1 MGITVGVCVP
11 ARDEVHTG
19 FAFDF
24 AKMVGRDSKFRCGSG
39 EHGLKLYTMA
49 GTLIFDQREK
59 LVEAALADGC
69 DYILFIDSDMRF
81 PSDTIEILLS
91 RNVPIVGVNAVTRRK
106 PTLPTA
112 LNLELDKD
120 ENGKIIS
127 HAWHKID
134 SKGKEGIE
142 ACTAVGGGV
151 VMIHKDVFEATKKP
165 WYDVG
170 WGTRGII
177 GEDVHFCVKAQDS
190 GFQTYVDHSLSMH
203 IGHIGTYEYRWED
216 VEDGAVERHNSG
228 K

>member
-24 AKMVGRDSKFRCGSG
+24 AKMVGRDSKFRCGTS

-69 DYILFIDSDMRF
+69 DVILFIDSDMRF
-81 PSDTIEILLS
+81 PSDTIDILLS
-91 RNVPIVGVNAVTRRK
+91 RDVPIVGVNAVTRRK

-112 LNLELDKD
+112 LNLEVEKD
-120 ENGKIIS
+120 ENGKIIN

-134 SKGKEGIE
+134 SKDKEG
-142 ACTAVGGGV
+142 GS
-151 VMIHKDVFEATKKP
+151 K
-165 WYDVG
+165 
-170 WGTRGII
+170 GII
-177 GEDVHFCVKAQDS
+177 GEDVHFCVKALDN
-190 GFQTYVDHSLSMH
+190 GFQTYVDHSLSKH

>member
-24 AKMVGRDSKFRCGSG
+24 AKMVGRDSKFRCGSSDN
-39 EHGLKLYTMA
+39 GLKLYTMA

-59 LVEAALADGC
+59 LVDAALSEGC

-112 LNLELDKD
+112 LNLQIEKD
-120 ENGKIIS
+120 EEGKIIN

-134 SKGKEGIE
+134 SRDKEGIE
-142 ACTAVGGGV
+142 PCTAVGGGV
-151 VMIHKDVFEATKKP
+151 VMIHKDVFKAIPKP

-170 WGTRGII
+170 WGSKGII
-177 GEDVHFCVKAQDS
+177 GEDVHFCVKALDN
-190 GFQTYVDHSLSMH
+190 GFQTYVDHSLSKH

-216 VEDGAVERHNSG
+216 VEGDAVERHNSG

>member
-24 AKMVGRDSKFRCGSG
+24 GLMVGRDSKFRCGTG
-39 EHGLKLYTMA
+39 ENGLKLYTMA

-59 LVEAALADGC
+59 LVDAALADGC

-112 LNLELDKD
+112 LNLQIEKD
-120 ENGKIIS
+120 EEGKIIN

-134 SKGKEGIE
+134 SRDKEGIE
-142 ACTAVGGGV
+142 PCTAVGGGV
-151 VMIHKDVFEATKKP
+151 VMIHKDVFKAIPKP

-170 WGTRGII
+170 WGSKGII
-177 GEDVHFCVKAQDS
+177 GEDVHFCVKALDN
-190 GFQTYVDHSLSMH
+190 GFQTYVDHSLSKH

-216 VEDGAVERHNSG
+216 VEDDAVERHNSG

>member
-24 AKMVGRDSKFRCGSG
+24 AKMVGRDSKFRCGTS

-69 DYILFIDSDMRF
+69 DVILFIDSDMRF
-81 PSDTIEILLS
+81 PSDTIDILLS
-91 RNVPIVGVNAVTRRK
+91 RDVPIVGVNAVTRRK

-112 LNLELDKD
+112 LNLEVEKD
-120 ENGKIIS
+120 ENGKIIN

-134 SKGKEGIE
+134 SKDKEGIE
-142 ACTAVGGGV
+142 PCTAVGGGV
-151 VMIHKDVFEATKKP
+151 VMIHKDVFKAIKKP

-170 WGTRGII
+170 WGSKGII
-177 GEDVHFCVKAQDS
+177 GEDVHFCVKALDN
-190 GFQTYVDHSLSMH
+190 GFQTYVDHSLSKH

>member
-24 AKMVGRDSKFRCGSG
+24 AKMVGRDSKFRCGSS
-39 EHGLKLYTMA
+39 ENGLKLYTMA

-59 LVEAALADGC
+59 LVDAALSEGC

-112 LNLELDKD
+112 LNLQIEKD
-120 ENGKIIS
+120 EEGKIIN

-134 SKGKEGIE
+134 SRDKEGIE
-142 ACTAVGGGV
+142 PCTAVGGGV
-151 VMIHKDVFEATKKP
+151 VMIHKDVFKAIPKP

-170 WGTRGII
+170 WGSKGII
-177 GEDVHFCVKAQDS
+177 GEDVHFCVKALDN
-190 GFQTYVDHSLSMH
+190 GFQTYVDHSLSKH

-216 VEDGAVERHNSG
+216 VEGDAVERHNSG